1 VATVAD
7 LTAGTRL
14 LFSLPSFLR
23 SPIQPEHARALLRVR
38 LHRRGEDFLDLM
50 RRTVFEPAASPYRRL
65 LSHAGCEYGDL
76 ATLVRGDGV
85 EGALHALYRNGV
97 YLTADEFKGRRPV
110 VRGSLTL
117 TVHPAQFANPL
128 ATVHVPTQSSGSRG
142 ERTSAGIDLAHLRD
156 QAVGLRLFLDARGA
170 RRWVHAHCGV
180 PGGSALHAML
190 RLSCAGLPPQA
201 WFSHVDPT
209 TPDLHPRYRWSVRI
223 VRWGSWLG
231 GRPFGYPRYVRPDD
245 PTPILEWIAQVRRRG
260 LVPHLRAT
268 PSTMVLICQAALEA
282 GGDVTGTE
290 FTVGGEP
297 LTAIRAAVGARA
309 GARVVPQYASVES
322 GHIAYGCL
330 APAAA
335 DDHHVLSDLQAVI
348 QPGPHADG
356 TGLPPDAVLLTSLRP
371 SAPFILVNVSSGDV
385 ARVEARACGCP
396 LETLGWRTHLQ
407 AIRGHEKLTA
417 GGMTFLDADLVRVL
431 EEVLPTRFGGGPIH
445 YQLVEEE
452 GPQGHPLL
460 RLLVHPAVGPVDA
473 GAVADTFLAALGA
486 GPGPARLM
494 ELFWRDAG
502 VLRIERAAPRL
513 TASGKIL
520 HLHQDRGRREHA

>member
-1 VATVAD
+1 MATVAD

-190 RLSCAGLPPQA
+190 RLSYAGCRRKP
-201 WFSHVDPT
+201 
-209 TPDLHPRYRWSVRI
+209 
-223 VRWGSWLG
+223 GSRTW
-231 GRPFGYPRYVRPDD
+231 
-245 PTPILEWIAQVRRRG
+245 TRRRPTSTRG
-260 LVPHLRAT
+260 TAGACASCGGGAGSGVGRSAT
-268 PSTMVLICQAALEA
+268 RGMCGPT
-282 GGDVTGTE
+282 
-290 FTVGGEP
+290 
-297 LTAIRAAVGARA
+297 IRAR
-309 GARVVPQYASVES
+309 SSS
-322 GHIAYGCL
+322 GSRRS
-330 APAAA
+330 AAA
-335 DDHHVLSDLQAVI
+335 AW
-348 QPGPHADG
+348 
-356 TGLPPDAVLLTSLRP
+356 
-371 SAPFILVNVSSGDV
+371 
-385 ARVEARACGCP
+385 C
-396 LETLGWRTHLQ
+396 RTC
-407 AIRGHEKLTA
+407 
-417 GGMTFLDADLVRVL
+417 
-431 EEVLPTRFGGGPIH
+431 
-445 YQLVEEE
+445 
-452 GPQGHPLL
+452 
-460 RLLVHPAVGPVDA
+460 
-473 GAVADTFLAALGA
+473 
-486 GPGPARLM
+486 
-494 ELFWRDAG
+494 
-502 VLRIERAAPRL
+502 
-513 TASGKIL
+513 
-520 HLHQDRGRREHA
+520 GRRRAPWS

>member
-1 VATVAD
+1 
-7 LTAGTRL
+7 
-14 LFSLPSFLR
+14 
-23 SPIQPEHARALLRVR
+23 
-38 LHRRGEDFLDLM
+38 
-50 RRTVFEPAASPYRRL
+50 
-65 LSHAGCEYGDL
+65 
-76 ATLVRGDGV
+76 
-85 EGALHALYRNGV
+85 
-97 YLTADEFKGRRPV
+97 
-110 VRGSLTL
+110 
-117 TVHPAQFANPL
+117 
-128 ATVHVPTQSSGSRG
+128 
-142 ERTSAGIDLAHLRD
+142 
-156 QAVGLRLFLDARGA
+156 
-170 RRWVHAHCGV
+170 
-180 PGGSALHAML
+180 
-190 RLSCAGLPPQA
+190 
-201 WFSHVDPT
+201 
-209 TPDLHPRYRWSVRI
+209 
-223 VRWGSWLG
+223 
-231 GRPFGYPRYVRPDD
+231 
-245 PTPILEWIAQVRRRG
+245 
-260 LVPHLRAT
+260 
-268 PSTMVLICQAALEA
+268 
-282 GGDVTGTE
+282 
-290 FTVGGEP
+290 
-297 LTAIRAAVGARA
+297 
-309 GARVVPQYASVES
+309 VES